1 MCNLNII
8 NCKLRESTQKWAA
21 SQTAGRP
28 KKCYD
33 FADANQAICNIFH
46 QKCLFFNSIILPTN
60 LFQKND
66 GGGEGCPFH
75 FSEKQFH
82 CLIKWIG

>member
-33 FADANQAICNIFH
+33 FADAN
-46 QKCLFFNSIILPTN
+46 
-60 LFQKND
+60 
-66 GGGEGCPFH
+66 
-75 FSEKQFH
+75 
-82 CLIKWIG
+82 